1 MERLAKLVLLSLGAG
16 VVAVVVASL
25 PRHTTAS
32 AATTPPKSLGL
43 ITLVATGYNAY
54 VVGPFY
60 QYNSVTGQYSTST
73 YALPAGKSLV
83 VTDIVT
89 SVSQCPAGSFITNSL
104 YTTSSSSIGGAALL
118 YGRPFTVDSTG
129 YGTMA
134 DHFTTGFV
142 FTGPIFP
149 GPELASSYTCGS
161 LVMTI
166 EGVEVSGSP
175 TVGPFE

>member
-1 MERLAKLVLLSLGAG
+1 M
-16 VVAVVVASL
+16 
-25 PRHTTAS
+25 
-32 AATTPPKSLGL
+32 
-43 ITLVATGYNAY
+43 
-54 VVGPFY
+54 
-60 QYNSVTGQYSTST
+60 
-73 YALPAGKSLV
+73 PAGKSLV

-89 SVSQCPAGSFITNSL
+89 SVSECPAGSFITNSL
-104 YTTSSSSIGGAALL
+104 YSSSTGLALL

-142 FTGPIFP
+142 FTGPNFP
-149 GPELASSYTCGS
+149 GPELASSYTCGI

-166 EGVEVSGSP
+166 EGVEVSGGP

>member
-1 MERLAKLVLLSLGAG
+1 MERFAKLVLLSLAVG
-16 VVAVVVASL
+16 VVAVVIVSL

-43 ITLVATGYNAY
+43 ITLAATGYNAY

-60 QYNSVTGQYSTST
+60 QYNSATGQYSTST
-73 YALPAGKSLV
+73 YVLPTGKSLV

-89 SVSQCPAGSFITNSL
+89 SVSGCPAGSFITNSL
-104 YTTSSSSIGGAALL
+104 FSSSSSTGGGLL

-142 FTGPIFP
+142 FTGPNFP

-175 TVGPFE
+175 TIGPFE